1 MQQTSKARSKET
13 LNTEQKELLYELATG
28 SPDTVRAVLALMR
41 ARVDELALR
50 LSTCP
55 HAELLEMRQKFD
67 GAFDLYRY
75 VERELTINRKKI
87 D

>member
-1 MQQTSKARSKET
+1 MSKAPASKKG
-13 LNTEQKELLYELATG
+13 LGTEANELLFELATG
-28 SPDTVRAVLALMR
+28 MPDTVRAVLALMR

-55 HAELLEMRQKFD
+55 HNELIEMRQKYD
-67 GAFDLYRY
+67 GAYDLYRHM
-75 VERELTINRKKI
+75 ERELTVNRKKI